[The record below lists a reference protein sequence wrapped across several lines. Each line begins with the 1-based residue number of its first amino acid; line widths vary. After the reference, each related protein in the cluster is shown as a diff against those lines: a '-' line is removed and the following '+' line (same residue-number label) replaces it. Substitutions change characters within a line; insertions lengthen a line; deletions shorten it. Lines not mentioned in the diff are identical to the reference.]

1 MGQTNNDINR
11 YLNAE
16 QLFGNVFSQ
25 PIANYLSLCGLQ
37 STGDAGSVYYK
48 NISRLINGSR
58 TYKVVQL

>member
-1 MGQTNNDINR
+1 MGLANSDINR

-16 QLFGNVFSQ
+16 MLFGNAFSQ
-25 PIANYLSLCGLQ
+25 PISNFLTLYGSQPTEQDESL
-37 STGDAGSVYYK
+37 YYK

>member
-25 PIANYLSLCGLQ
+25 PLANYLASGMK
-37 STGDAGSVYYK
+37 SNNEEDAPVYYK
-48 NISRLINGSR
+48 NISRLINASR

>member
-1 MGQTNNDINR
+1 MGQNNNDINR
-11 YLNAE
+11 FLNAE

-25 PIANYLSLCGLQ
+25 PLANFLAAGITQPS
-37 STGDAGSVYYK
+37 GDDTSVYFK

>member
-1 MGQTNNDINR
+1 MGLTNNDINR

-16 QLFGNVFSQ
+16 MLFGNAFSQ
-25 PIANYLSLCGLQ
+25 PISNFLTLY
-37 STGDAGSVYYK
+37 GSPPTENDETVFYK

>member
-16 QLFGNVFSQ
+16 QLFGNAFSQ
-25 PIANYLSLCGLQ
+25 PLSNFLAVSGMN
-37 STGDAGSVYYK
+37 SEEDNDPIYYK

-58 TYKVVQL
+58 IYRVVQL